1 VVNANDDL
9 RLGAVA
15 MNSIDLESWMV
26 FDFFLT
32 NERIYVFYERLPF
45 GRETLGNYAAFS
57 FMIPVASRTPN
68 QMHHLKIAYDKA
80 AGTVRWL
87 LDDGEVFRVD
97 QIGKRIDR
105 QYMTLDHGG
114 VEEIV
119 SPNQLNCG
127 MGLFT
132 LLDAALP
139 SGQALVR
146 LSAAPNFYF
155 EPAIGEPTAETFVDE
170 SSLPGSRLFGQ
181 GAELRMKKYVVES
194 RVPKPK

>member
-1 VVNANDDL
+1 
-9 RLGAVA
+9 
-15 MNSIDLESWMV
+15 
-26 FDFFLT
+26 
-32 NERIYVFYERLPF
+32 
-45 GRETLGNYAAFS
+45 LGNYAAFS
-57 FMIPVASRTPN
+57 FMIPVASRTPK
-68 QMHHLKIAYDKA
+68 QKHHLKIAYDKA

-87 LDDGEVFRVD
+87 LDDVEVFRVD

-119 SPNQLNCG
+119 SPHQLNCG

-146 LSAAPNFYF
+146 LSAAPNFYY
-155 EPAIGEPTAETFVDE
+155 EPAVGEPTAETFVDE
-170 SSLPGSRLFGQ
+170 SSSSGSRLFGQ
-181 GAELRMKKYVVES
+181 GAELRMQKYVVES
-194 RVPKPK
+194 RVLNPN